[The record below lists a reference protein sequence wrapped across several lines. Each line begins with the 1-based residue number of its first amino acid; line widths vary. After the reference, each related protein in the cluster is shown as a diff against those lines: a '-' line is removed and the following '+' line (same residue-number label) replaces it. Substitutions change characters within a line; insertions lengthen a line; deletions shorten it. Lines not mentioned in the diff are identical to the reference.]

1 MLRVSK
7 AIVSANRPIGLH
19 WAASYGLVIVLF
31 SCQKETTMVV
41 RSSETLPPAVPQV
54 NTDPQSSSSG
64 EPSDKSTKARGAPVE
79 MPEALGTPRSYFQT
93 RSVIKLPVEIFDL
106 QPGDKIALTQKDSNT
121 NLLTTALPTGF
132 SALLDSKNT
141 HYFLEQREFALG
153 TSPQVGDSLGYDLII
168 RLIPSILCSEGK
180 LNYGKN
186 QLRLLLEGA
195 NEDKEANHPIT
206 IRDFPY
212 FSLGTAVFAQ
222 GEMKQRIDRYQGRA
236 SWVASPVVRSTTV
249 DLTVGTIGITNR

>member
-1 MLRVSK
+1 
-7 AIVSANRPIGLH
+7 
-19 WAASYGLVIVLF
+19 
-31 SCQKETTMVV
+31 
-41 RSSETLPPAVPQV
+41 
-54 NTDPQSSSSG
+54 
-64 EPSDKSTKARGAPVE
+64 

-121 NLLTTALPTGF
+121 SLVSTELPTGF
-132 SALLDSKNT
+132 SALLDSKST
-141 HYFLEQREFALG
+141 HYFLEQREFAMG
-153 TSPQVGDSLGYDLII
+153 TSPQVGDTLGSDLII
-168 RLIPSILCSEGK
+168 RLVPRILCSEGK

-186 QLRLLLEGA
+186 QLRLLLQGA
-195 NEDKEANHPIT
+195 NEDKEANRSVN

-222 GEMKQRIDRYQGRA
+222 GETKQRIDRYQGRA
-236 SWVASPVVRSTTV
+236 AWIASPVVRSTTV